1 LLLGSCNDDRRPSAR
16 VAEKP
21 RHAASLIRYY
31 GCGSCHVVPGIA
43 EATGVVGPPLTQ
55 IGRRVYI
62 AGLLR
67 NTPDNMVAWLRNP
80 QRIVPGN
87 VMPDMGLSEAD
98 AREIAAYL
106 QVLR

>member
-1 LLLGSCNDDRRPSAR
+1 
-16 VAEKP
+16 
-21 RHAASLIRYY
+21 
-31 GCGSCHVVPGIA
+31 
-43 EATGVVGPPLTQ
+43 
-55 IGRRVYI
+55 
-62 AGLLR
+62 
-67 NTPDNMVAWLRNP
+67 MVAWLRNP